1 MFDDVVYADIFED
14 TEKQHKITK
23 VFDIII
29 QTRENLRTLPITPA
43 YPGVN
48 TGPANS

>member
-1 MFDDVVYADIFED
+1 MFDDMVYVHIYEG
-14 TEKQHKITK
+14 TEKQHKITQ
-23 VFDIII
+23 VYSI
-29 QTRENLRTLPITPA
+29 QTRENLRMPPIAPA